1 MENFHTQYKDKMISV
16 NVDTT
21 EGVSVYSVDYDI
33 STDTKRDIIKALETI
48 KQNPLIKACEID
60 GHSVWATLKQFDS
73 TIDDDERN
81 EIPRGNTF
89 EFRSDVQRI
98 KIYPSGEVFLI
109 AQNEEVSSETVTFE
123 IE

>member
-1 MENFHTQYKDKMISV
+1 MKSV

-33 STDTKRDIIKALETI
+33 SSDTKRDILKALETI
-48 KQNPLIKACEID
+48 RQNPLIKSCEID
-60 GHSVWATLKQFDS
+60 GASVWGTVKQFDS
-73 TIDDDERN
+73 TIDDKDRK

-89 EFRSDVQRI
+89 DFRSDVQRI
-98 KIYPSGEVFLI
+98 KVSSDGYVELR
-109 AQNEEVSSETVTFE
+109 AQNKWDSSMTVTFE

>member
-1 MENFHTQYKDKMISV
+1 MLSV

-33 STDTKRDIIKALETI
+33 SNDTKRDILKALETI
-48 KQNPLIKACEID
+48 RQNPLIKACEID
-60 GHSVWATLKQFDS
+60 GASVWGTVKQFDS
-73 TIDDDERN
+73 TIDDEQRN
-81 EIPRGNTF
+81 EIPRGDTF

-98 KIYPSGEVFLI
+98 KIYPSGEVYLI
-109 AQNEEVSSETVTFE
+109 AQNKWNSSETLTFE